1 MNGRAFLAKNKP
13 KPARGQIDGGL
24 DSCKAKSR
32 ASDVFDLSKV
42 LKVIGSNVNHPIL
55 LQAGMNGLEE
65 V

>member
-13 KPARGQIDGGL
+13 KPARRQIDGGL

-42 LKVIGSNVNHPIL
+42 VKVIGRNVNHPIL
-55 LQAGMNGLEE
+55 LQAGMNRLEE